1 MRRRGLLAVV
11 VLAALAAAGAYAAD
25 GTLTGSVGPG
35 FTIRLLGPDGFP
47 VTKLD
52 TGTYQIVVD
61 DRSPD
66 HNFHLTGPGVDVST
80 DVDGVGTRTFSV
92 TLTNGRY
99 RFMCDPHIATMN
111 GDFDVGTGPPP
122 PPPPPPAATKLSAV
136 VGPGNVIALRNAA
149 GVRVRTLK
157 RGAYVITVRDRSRR
171 HNFHLSGAGVNRR
184 TGLAQLTTVTW
195 RVTLRAGTLVYVS
208 DASPK
213 TLRGTAVVR

>member
-1 MRRRGLLAVV
+1 MNSSACAAVH
-11 VLAALAAAGAYAAD
+11 ASRTAS
-25 GTLTGSVGPG
+25 SVASGRP
-35 FTIRLLGPDGFP
+35 
-47 VTKLD
+47 K
-52 TGTYQIVVD
+52 
-61 DRSPD
+61 
-66 HNFHLTGPGVDVST
+66 
-80 DVDGVGTRTFSV
+80 RTFSV
-92 TLTNGRY
+92 TLTDGRY
-99 RFMCDPHIATMN
+99 RFMCDPHIAPMS

-122 PPPPPPAATKLSAV
+122 PPPPPPATKLTAV
-136 VGPGNVIALRNAA
+136 VGPTAVIALRNAA

-195 RVTLRAGTLVYVS
+195 RVTLKAGTLLYVS